1 MAKNFF
7 KTIFNSNKEKNNN
20 GKNVKINPSYKL
32 SEILTNSKNSEDSSK
47 ILQQQ
52 TIEPYNLL
60 LNYYSQKDENNTL
73 INNFMEKIN
82 KLNKKFYAS
91 SEKFILTKTSFD
103 KLSDELFLNLFKQ
116 IDCYVEEIQ
125 RLNKKISSIDN
136 KENKIMIKKLT
147 KELSENK
154 VKLRNYENKLKE
166 KTLKEEK
173 LSKELDSY
181 KRRIIFFKN
190 KININLMARNAERRP
205 PTHKNN
211 RENNNVSNS
220 IMRKNSSRNV
230 NFYRNRRYTQ
240 KLKTKRLKSFFSPSP
255 GKSSKNNK
263 DQSFFSS
270 KNEINLLPKEKEDI
284 DTNNIETIVID
295 NNNKTTSN
303 LENNTIF
310 DFNNNK
316 SNNNLDLNKDSINN
330 LKTVN
335 SNKEITG
342 IFSEGEAEDNKNRVL
357 IKINR
362 KVKQK
367 ETIMIPFNR
376 NYNKD
381 DETIDN
387 NSSRKNNKHNF
398 EDLEKNMTIN
408 KEKTE
413 NKLTPRK
420 TLEEENLNIYSAE
433 VPKKLNNIF
442 KNIKSSKCILNNKDK
457 KEKNDNKKNNLNSKN
472 KSKSKKKNKLILFS
486 FSKKNS
492 SIKNK
497 NYKAETNKKITSSKK
512 LFDLPSKK
520 FIKSN
525 IKNADINNTNN
536 KSDNNNNNIINNHS
550 DDAKIKTDNN
560 TNNIEN
566 IDNNNTLEDIKSNTI
581 HNSNKNIDE
590 LSIMKSKTVKF
601 KQNTMCEKS
610 QKSNCIS
617 SEDEN
622 NDISSKDQ
630 SINFLPNKKKVY
642 KKNISDKNTNKIS
655 SSLSGNI
662 SDTLSKGT
670 THNDYL
676 SSEHNSTI
684 LEKNKKLGSKTKKII
699 SNKSMRNVKEKPNN
713 NKKIKT
719 PNRDMIKLVQK
730 NKEKEKELTK
740 ILKEMNEDYNNDIE
754 MLKTQEEQ
762 IKLIL
767 SLIDLNDN

>member
-7 KTIFNSNKEKNNN
+7 KTIFNSNKDKNNN
-20 GKNVKINPSYKL
+20 GKNLKINPSYKL

-52 TIEPYNLL
+52 QQTIDPYNLL
-60 LNYYSQKDENNTL
+60 LNYYSQKDENNTS

-136 KENKIMIKKLT
+136 KENKIMIKQLT

-154 VKLRNYENKLKE
+154 VKIRNYENKLKE

-190 KININLMARNAERRP
+190 KININLMARNSERRQ
-205 PTHKNN
+205 HMYKNN
-211 RENNNVSNS
+211 RDNNNGNNS
-220 IMRKNSSRNV
+220 IISKNSSKNV

-270 KNEINLLPKEKEDI
+270 KNDINLLPKEKEDI
-284 DTNNIETIVID
+284 DTNNIETIVI
-295 NNNKTTSN
+295 NNNNTTSN
-303 LENNTIF
+303 LENNTIL
-310 DFNNNK
+310 DFKNNK
-316 SNNNLDLNKDSINN
+316 NNNNLDLNKDTINN
-330 LKTVN
+330 SKTIN

-342 IFSEGEAEDNKNRVL
+342 IFSDGEAEDNKNRVL
-357 IKINR
+357 ITINR
-362 KVKQK
+362 KLKQK
-367 ETIMIPFNR
+367 ETIMVPFNR

-387 NSSRKNNKHNF
+387 NSSRKNNKNNF
-398 EDLEKNMTIN
+398 EDLEKNITIDN
-408 KEKTE
+408 EKKE
-413 NKLTPRK
+413 NKITPRK
-420 TLEEENLNIYSAE
+420 TLEESLNINSAE
-433 VPKKLNNIF
+433 VPKKLNKIF
-442 KNIKSSKCILNNKDK
+442 KNIKSSKCVLNNKDK
-457 KEKNDNKKNNLNSKN
+457 KEINENKRNNLDSKN
-472 KSKSKKKNKLILFS
+472 KSKSKNKNKLILIS
-486 FSKKNS
+486 FSNKNS
-492 SIKNK
+492 NIKNK

-512 LFDLPSKK
+512 LFNLPSKK
-520 FIKSN
+520 LIKSN
-525 IKNADINNTNN
+525 LKNTDINNINN
-536 KSDNNNNNIINNHS
+536 KPDNNNNNIINNHS
-550 DDAKIKTDNN
+550 DDVKIKTIDNTSNIGN
-560 TNNIEN
+560 T
-566 IDNNNTLEDIKSNTI
+566 DNNNTLEDIKNNTM
-581 HNSNKNIDE
+581 NSNRNIGE

-601 KQNTMCEKS
+601 NQNTICEKS
-610 QKSNCIS
+610 QKSNCMS

-622 NDISSKDQ
+622 IDISSKDQ
-630 SINFLPNKKKVY
+630 SINSLSNKKKVY
-642 KKNISDKNTNKIS
+642 KKNRTDKTTNKIS
-655 SSLSGNI
+655 SSLSGDI
-662 SDTLSKGT
+662 SDILNKET

-676 SSEHNSTI
+676 NNGHNSTI
-684 LEKNKKLGSKTKKII
+684 LEKNKKLSNKTKKIMSI
-699 SNKSMRNVKEKPNN
+699 KSVKNVKEKRDS
-713 NKKIKT
+713 NKQIKT
-719 PNRDMIKLVQK
+719 PNKDMMKLEQK

-762 IKLIL
+762 IKLLL
-767 SLIDLNDN
+767 SLIDLNEN